1 MDFFTEEIG
10 PKVSSARLE
19 MGSYEAFW
27 SEQNYLSFKKFNQ
40 YLLDN
45 SIASFTDLAS
55 EEKAVKALEEIERIS
70 EKKRIK
76 INFQL
81 SNSTNFPCGL
91 SDAKDPIK
99 CFYFSGDLNLLFGKS
114 VSIVGSRKASED
126 GKKRARRLAKLLVK
140 EGYTIISG
148 LAEGIDTSAH
158 TAAIEAGGQTVG
170 VIGTSITENYPASNR
185 GLQKVISDN
194 FLLLSQVPILYYR
207 KNTPATNRFFFP
219 ERNKTMSAL
228 SLATIIVE
236 ASETSGTLIQARAA
250 MEQKRKL
257 FILNNCFEKGLKWP
271 EKFLTNPE
279 YSGRVFRVREIDD
292 ILKNLED

>member
-1 MDFFTEEIG
+1 M
-10 PKVSSARLE
+10 
-19 MGSYEAFW
+19 
-27 SEQNYLSFKKFNQ
+27 
-40 YLLDN
+40 
-45 SIASFTDLAS
+45 
-55 EEKAVKALEEIERIS
+55 
-70 EKKRIK
+70 
-76 INFQL
+76 
-81 SNSTNFPCGL
+81 
-91 SDAKDPIK
+91 
-99 CFYFSGDLNLLFGKS
+99 
-114 VSIVGSRKASED
+114 GSRKASED